1 MNSISIWNNKNI
13 LLLGL
18 KHELTTSIVEMW
30 SVLYKKKGSFLSF
43 LVFVHLLQFGPYS
56 KIKKLIRKHGS
67 ICNVRRRK
75 SEYYGERL
83 FRMNTIEDE
92 KIIELFWERSEDAV
106 RQTEAKYGRYLL
118 TVAGNILSDEQDC
131 QECVND
137 VLLAAWNAIP
147 PARPQV
153 LKLFLAR
160 VTRNIAVSK
169 WRSLTAGKRGSGQ
182 AELVLDEIREMSS
195 GRDIADEVA
204 DNMVLSQAIS
214 SFLRSKSRMERIVFT
229 KRYWLF
235 MTTREIAESVG
246 LSESNV
252 KVMLHR
258 MRKELRKLLIKEGFE
273 L

>member
-1 MNSISIWNNKNI
+1 
-13 LLLGL
+13 
-18 KHELTTSIVEMW
+18 
-30 SVLYKKKGSFLSF
+30 
-43 LVFVHLLQFGPYS
+43 
-56 KIKKLIRKHGS
+56 
-67 ICNVRRRK
+67 
-75 SEYYGERL
+75 
-83 FRMNTIEDE
+83 MNTIEDE

-118 TVAGNILSDEQDC
+118 SVAGNILSDEQDC

-147 PARPQV
+147 PAKPPV

-160 VTRNIAVSK
+160 VTRNIAISK
-169 WRSLTAGKRGSGQ
+169 WRGLTAGKRGSSQ
-182 AELVLDEIREMSS
+182 AELVLDEIREMSN

-204 DNMVLSQAIS
+204 DNMALSQVIS

-258 MRKELRKLLIKEGFE
+258 MRKELRKLLIKEDFE